1 LKIRFYI
8 FTALITIIFLGS
20 CVPTR
25 HLDENERL
33 LYKIKLSGVEKS
45 DPTRIAS
52 FYQQRPNRKILGAT
66 PYVSIYYLGKRFF
79 KPEKIQQNIEATRT
93 KMDQRIAAAGADSSQ
108 VNRLLRKRE
117 RRLSRKTRHLEEGNV
132 LMTLGEPPVIYDT
145 LKTAA
150 TQQQIA
156 TYLTATGFFQ
166 NHVSY
171 TTSELNK
178 KVTLTFEIEENVP
191 YTYSQVNYVIAD
203 PAIRH
208 IIDSTRAQSLVQ
220 VNQQYNEEILASERN
235 RIELLL
241 KNLGYYQFTKQFITV
256 EPDTSFEENKVRL
269 GIIIANTN
277 DSLPHQVFRIGQVN
291 FKVDANQE
299 RFSLVRDTV
308 SLNNVHYLAYTH
320 RISPR
325 ILDKKIPI
333 RPGQLYSLNRTI
345 ATQQQITGLD
355 MFRFINISYQPT
367 DSTLTANI
375 NGSPSKRFQ
384 EITEVGLSYSAGLP
398 GPFANFRL
406 RVRNIFRG
414 AELLE
419 IGVRGAAEGQ
429 FSVQDEASVLTREM
443 GLNVAF
449 IFPQFLIPFRT
460 NQYFS
465 GLNPRTRLNLNY
477 TNTNRIEF
485 NRVNNQLTFD
495 YIWQKNPRLQFVF
508 TPLDVTLNNTQIK
521 STSFQN
527 SLYVPNS
534 NQELTTYGKS
544 FQDAF
549 VSSMNFSVLYNSNN
563 YNHTLDASYLR
574 LYLEEA
580 GLVGSMFL
588 KEDYNGLHVFEFGRF
603 ITDYRRYLKLSR
615 TNFLVSR
622 INFGIAR
629 SIRQNDYLPY
639 DKYFYAGGGTSLR
652 AFLPRRLGPGSYFPQ
667 QYDSLG
673 VMITNEDGTPRRN
686 IFSEQQGE
694 LLIEGNL
701 EYRFHIFSVMNGAI
715 FADAGNTWM
724 LTNDEY
730 RGDKAE
736 FKFNRFYKEI
746 AVGAG
751 VGLRFDFT
759 FLIARIDIASRVYD
773 PTNIAGQRFFPTSS
787 DSGVPATASER
798 AGYRNMRLNLG
809 IGYPF

>member
-1 LKIRFYI
+1 LKLRFYI
-8 FTALITIIFLGS
+8 FAALITILILGS

-25 HLDENERL
+25 YLDENEQL
-33 LYKIKLSGVEKS
+33 LYKIKLSGVVKS
-45 DPTRIAS
+45 DPNRIAS
-52 FYQQRPNRKILGAT
+52 LYQQKPNRKVLGST
-66 PYVSIYYLGKRFF
+66 PYLSIYYFGKKIFN
-79 KPEKIQQNIEATRT
+79 PEKKQKQIEETRT
-93 KMDQRIAAAGADSSQ
+93 KIDHQIAVAGNDSSH

-117 RRLSRKTRHLEEGNV
+117 RRLARKTRRMEEGNL

-145 LKTAA
+145 TKAIA
-150 TQQQIA
+150 TRQQISN
-156 TYLTATGFFQ
+156 YLTATGFFQ
-166 NHVSY
+166 NKVTF
-171 TTSELNK
+171 TTSEKNK
-178 KVTLTFEIEENVP
+178 KLTLNFIINENVP
-191 YTYSQVNYVIAD
+191 YTYSQVNYIISD
-203 PAIRH
+203 PVIRH
-208 IIDSTRAQSLVQ
+208 IIDSTRTQSLVR
-220 VNQQYNEEILASERN
+220 VNQQYNEETLANERN
-235 RIELLL
+235 RLELLL
-241 KNLGYYQFTKQFITV
+241 KNQGYFEFTKQFITV
-256 EPDTSFEENKVRL
+256 EPDTSFEKNRVRL
-269 GIIIANTN
+269 GIIIANNN
-277 DSLPHQVFRIGQVN
+277 DSLPHRVFRLSQIN
-291 FKVDANQE
+291 FNLDAGRE
-299 RFSLVRDTV
+299 RFGLVRDTIL
-308 SLNNVHYLAYTH
+308 LNNIYYLAYEH

-325 ILDKKIPI
+325 ILDKKTQI
-333 RPGQLYSLNRTI
+333 RPGQLYSLHRTI
-345 ATQQQITGLD
+345 ATQQQLTGLD
-355 MFRFINISYQPT
+355 MFRFINISFLPT

-375 NGSPSKRFQ
+375 NGSPSRRFQ
-384 EITEVGLSYSAGLP
+384 ETTEAGLSYSAGLP

-419 IGVRGAAEGQ
+419 IGLRGAAEGQ
-429 FSVQDEASVLTREM
+429 FSVEDNASVITREM
-443 GLNVAF
+443 GVNVAF

-465 GLNPRTRLNLNY
+465 GFNPRTRLNLNY

-485 NRVNNQLTFD
+485 NRINNQLTFD
-495 YIWQKNPRLQFVF
+495 YIWQKSPILQFVF
-508 TPLDVTLNNTQIK
+508 TPFDVTINQTRIK
-521 STSFQN
+521 SPNFLE

-534 NQELTTYGKS
+534 NNELTTYGKS

-563 YNHTLDASYLR
+563 YNHTLDAAYLR

-588 KEDYNGLHVFEFGRF
+588 KESYNNLHVFEFGRF
-603 ITDYRRYLKLSR
+603 IADYRRYLKLSR

-629 SIRQNDYLPY
+629 SVRQNDYLPY

-673 VMITNEDGTPRRN
+673 VGITNEDGTPKRN
-686 IFSEQQGE
+686 IYSEQQGE

-701 EYRFHIFSVMNGAI
+701 EYRFHIFNVMNGAL
-715 FADAGNTWM
+715 FTDVGNIWM
-724 LTNDEY
+724 LTKDED
-730 RGDKAE
+730 RGEDAQ
-736 FKFNRFYKEI
+736 FRFNRFYKEF

-751 VGLRFDFT
+751 LGLRFDFT
-759 FLIARIDIASRVYD
+759 FLIARIDIASRIYD
-773 PTNIAGQRFFPTSS
+773 PTNVVGQRFFPTSS
-787 DSGVPATASER
+787 DSGVPGTASER